1 MLERKRLSSKK
12 KSKTESV
19 HSQLDHEIGARQIH
33 IGPSDYVPWQEDN
46 KICFIRMEGQGF
58 GGAPIELELRLS
70 VQDSP
75 NSAGVAMDAIRFAK
89 LGLDCGLSGPLEAP
103 SAYYMKRP
111 PVQMR
116 DSVARELC
124 QAFIEGEISAKSGND
139 SAVHATAKQDRSAP

>member
-1 MLERKRLSSKK
+1 
-12 KSKTESV
+12 V
-19 HSQLDHEIGARQIH
+19 QSQLDHEIDARQIH

-89 LGLDCGLSGPLEAP
+89 LALDRGLSGPLDAP
-103 SAYYMKRP
+103 SGYYMKRP

-116 DSVARELC
+116 ESVARELC
-124 QAFIEGEISAKSGND
+124 QAFIEGEISTKSD
-139 SAVHATAKQDRSAP
+139 DESAVHATAKQDRSAP